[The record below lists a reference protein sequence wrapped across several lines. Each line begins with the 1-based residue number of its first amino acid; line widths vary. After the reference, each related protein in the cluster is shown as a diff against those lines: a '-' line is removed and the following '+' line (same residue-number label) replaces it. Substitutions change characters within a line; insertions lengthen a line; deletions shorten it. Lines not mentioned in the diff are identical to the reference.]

1 MRFVWGLHRLLDCIL
16 SENPKM
22 VPTYLLKFDMSE
34 MCMHIWAWTEDVPSV
49 ALLIP
54 EAVVE
59 EEQLVG
65 FHLSIPMV
73 YMESVAFFFI
83 ATKSVKDRAL
93 ANINSQPRAPS

>member
-1 MRFVWGLHRLLDCIL
+1 MRFVRGLHRLLDCIL

-65 FHLSIPMV
+65 FHLSIPMG
-73 YMESVAFFFI
+73 YMDSTTLFFK
-83 ATKSVKDRAL
+83 TTQTVK
-93 ANINSQPRAPS
+93 